1 MTKIDNKATFEQ
13 GWLSLVL
20 QEGNG
25 HEVGGFRRGR
35 GEFFS
40 VTYFIVSK
48 ITLFAKD
55 SLTVLSGNVGQWVL

>member
-1 MTKIDNKATFEQ
+1 MTKADNKGTFEQ
-13 GWLSLVL
+13 GWLSLAL

-25 HEVGGFRRGR
+25 HEEGEFRRGR

-48 ITLFAKD
+48 IKLFAKD
-55 SLTVLSGNVGQWVL
+55 SLTVLSGNVGSVS